1 MSNLTQYPIVLNA
14 PDYIGLTC
22 DLAGAWLE
30 STYLDPMY
38 QVDDQGNESYTDE
51 AQEVFNDW
59 YATVQEILA
68 ANSIYV
74 EGDKRLIGGDS

>member
-1 MSNLTQYPIVLNA
+1 MSKLTQYPIVLNA

-38 QVDDQGNESYTDE
+38 QIDDQGGESYTDE

-59 YATVQEILA
+59 CDIVQEILA
-68 ANSIYV
+68 SNRIFK
-74 EGDKRLIGGDS
+74 EGDDRLIGGDL